1 MIDDI
6 VIYKS
11 EVDKIKNLNTVEFQ
25 KLIFAILVLVKIQN
39 NYNQNK
45 IEELNNKISD
55 VLVVNNLPLAS

>member
-1 MIDDI
+1 